1 MTPVSLACLPG
12 RRLLAQFTRYGMA
25 GSAAVGVHL
34 AVLAVLV
41 EFAGSPWRGIPEV
54 YQGASAQHES
64 CETGGGGDGPAWPPA
79 SRHDVFGHC
88 RNAAKI
94 DAGVESARDQCA
106 AQIPDCVRL
115 RDPLSGNSRAIE
127 GSE

>member
-41 EFAGSPWRGIPEV
+41 EFAGSPWRGIPESEKPAGSLA
-54 YQGASAQHES
+54 QQAERLGARSWSAVEHH
-64 CETGGGGDGPAWPPA
+64 GPQP
-79 SRHDVFGHC
+79 
-88 RNAAKI
+88 
-94 DAGVESARDQCA
+94 
-106 AQIPDCVRL
+106 
-115 RDPLSGNSRAIE
+115 
-127 GSE
+127 